1 VSKNNALV
9 ESMKQ
14 EEDASKASLA
24 KLRENLEVEYQNRL
38 DNIEAR
44 NLAQQ
49 KKKLE
54 SQKISLTKKSESEIE
69 AITEQKVKAEREEQ
83 ELSKKV
89 AESEE

>member
-54 SQKISLTKKSESEIE
+54 SQKISLTKKSEAEIE